1 MFRFLAFLVFF
12 EASEVNVIRNVS
24 RAKGRANMNLSV
36 AATLVAVSALIVY
49 FLMRFLLPT
58 LNFERLLL
66 LGSLTVIAIFLM
78 FMDRRQKLRKK
89 VETTTVS

>member
-1 MFRFLAFLVFF
+1 MLGFRAFLVFF

-89 VETTTVS
+89 VETATVS

>member
-1 MFRFLAFLVFF
+1 LVFL

-36 AATLVAVSALIVY
+36 AATLIAISALIVY
-49 FLMRFLLPT
+49 SLMRFLLPT

-66 LGSLTVIAIFLM
+66 LGSLALIAIFLM
-78 FMDRRQKLRKK
+78 FMDRRRRLRKK
-89 VETTTVS
+89 VEAATVS

>member
-1 MFRFLAFLVFF
+1 LVFL

-89 VETTTVS
+89 VETATVS

>member
-1 MFRFLAFLVFF
+1 LVFL

-24 RAKGRANMNLSV
+24 RAKGRTNMNLSV

-66 LGSLTVIAIFLM
+66 LGSLTLIAIFLM

-89 VETTTVS
+89 VETATVS

>member
-1 MFRFLAFLVFF
+1 MVFL

-36 AATLVAVSALIVY
+36 AATLIAISALIVY
-49 FLMRFLLPT
+49 SLMRFLLPT

-66 LGSLTVIAIFLM
+66 LGSLTLIAIFLM
-78 FMDRRQKLRKK
+78 FMDRRRRLRKK
-89 VETTTVS
+89 VEAATVS